1 MAYEQRPLRRQK
13 VRYNDAND
21 DLPLKYQLVV
31 EGAKVTPTS
40 ATITIYAPGNS
51 TALVDA
57 AAMTKSGTL
66 LTYATDTTTTA
77 SWPVDTGYR
86 AHIITTYSSVTYPDD
101 IYFDVAKFLLRFSVG
116 YDQLL
121 QRDEAI
127 AGMTHADDE
136 DLSPIIEA
144 TRDELQLLIESKVLA
159 DGKLLES
166 MVLDRAAVE
175 VPGALLVIANLY
187 QAKHEYDAATYWRER
202 FSELWRAS
210 MAAIRYDQN
219 EDLEEDTT
227 IGGAGGVKVEY

>member
-21 DLPLKYQLVV
+21 DTPLTYQLLVD
-31 EGAKVTPTS
+31 GAKVTPTS

-57 AAMTKSGTL
+57 AAMTKSGSL
-66 LTYATDTTTTA
+66 LTYAPDTTTVA

-86 AHIITTYSSVTYPDD
+86 AHVITTYSAVTYPDD
-101 IYFDVAKFLLRFSVG
+101 LYFDVAKFILRFSVG
-116 YDQLL
+116 YDQLVS
-121 QRDEAI
+121 RDEAV
-127 AGMTHADDE
+127 AGMTYADDE

-144 TRDELQLLIESKVLA
+144 TRDELQLLIESKVLG

-175 VPGALLVIANLY
+175 VPGVLLVLSNLY
-187 QAKHEYDAATYWRER
+187 RAKHEYETAAVWREDFAR
-202 FSELWRAS
+202 LWRAS
-210 MAAIRYDQN
+210 MASVRYDEN
-219 EDLEEDTT
+219 EDLEEDSTVGGT
-227 IGGAGGVKVEY
+227 NRVAIGY